1 VPRQQAHKASSD
13 QSGFTLIE
21 TIAAFAIGSVVI
33 LSGAA
38 LLHNVAFSFDHGAN
52 RVSNGERLAV
62 AAERLASDIGSAG
75 YVLQKTSAGAVAAF
89 TGGPTRMIFIS
100 LEGADAGLQRD
111 GQPVG
116 QEVVS
121 LTAEPAGD
129 ATQIVRRRAPW
140 PGPRT
145 PFDTVALKDDVVL
158 LEGTFDAAF
167 SFARVAS
174 DGTLSWADSW
184 TGERTLPHL
193 VKLTLRDRATG
204 GDLLGGAEF
213 TIRADAPSL
222 CAAVDA
228 GLECLSGTA
237 QTAQSSQAPA
247 PQGQGTSPATSQAT
261 SQGTSP

>member
-1 VPRQQAHKASSD
+1 VPRQQAHNAGSD
-13 QSGFTLIE
+13 ESGFTLIE
-21 TIAAFAIGSVVI
+21 TIAAFAIGAVVI
-33 LSGAA
+33 LSAAA

-52 RVSNGERLAV
+52 RVANGERLAV
-62 AAERLASDIGSAG
+62 AAERLATDIGSAA
-75 YVLQKTSAGAVAAF
+75 YVLQKTSASAVTAF
-89 TGGPTRMIFIS
+89 TGSPTRMVFIS
-100 LEGADAGLQRD
+100 LDGADAGPQRD
-111 GQPVG
+111 DQPRG

-129 ATQIVRRRAPW
+129 STQIVRRRAPW

-145 PFDTVALKDDVVL
+145 PFDTVPLKDDVVL

-167 SFARVAS
+167 SFARLAS
-174 DGTLSWADSW
+174 DGTLGWVDSW
-184 TGERTLPHL
+184 SGERTLPRL

-213 TIRADAPSL
+213 PIRADAPSL
-222 CAAVDA
+222 CAAADA

-237 QTAQSSQAPA
+237 QTAQSQQAPA
-247 PQGQGTSPATSQAT
+247 PQGP

>member
-1 VPRQQAHKASSD
+1 MPRQQASNARCD

-33 LSGAA
+33 LAAAA
-38 LLHNVAFSFDHGAN
+38 LLHNVAFSFDRGAN
-52 RVSNGERLAV
+52 RVANGERLAV
-62 AAERLASDIGSAG
+62 AAERLATDIGSAAF
-75 YVLQKTSAGAVAAF
+75 VLQKTSAGAAAAF
-89 TGGPTRMIFIS
+89 SGTPTQMVFIS
-100 LEGADAGLQRD
+100 LGGADAGPQRD
-111 GQPVG
+111 GQPPG

-121 LTAEPAGD
+121 LTAEPSGD

-145 PFDTVALKDDVVL
+145 PFDAVPLKDDVVL

-167 SFARVAS
+167 SFGRQAS
-174 DGTLSWADSW
+174 DGTLSWVDSW
-184 TGERTLPHL
+184 SGERTLPRL

-222 CAAVDA
+222 CAAADA
-228 GLECLSGTA
+228 DFECLSGTA
-237 QTAQSSQAPA
+237 QNAQSPKAPA
-247 PQGQGTSPATSQAT
+247 PQDQAP